1 MQCMLFI
8 KINKEI
14 KYPLECLNIAIKHV
28 KGFFS
33 FVFFISNTFLEDYW
47 RQTLMYYSTHDV
59 MKLDQN
65 GKKIFS
71 FDRKEASKNNWS
83 RFLLAQ
89 T

>member
-28 KGFFS
+28 KGFFFFFFFHFQYIS
-33 FVFFISNTFLEDYW
+33 RELLTSNINVFL
-47 RQTLMYYSTHDV
+47 STYDV

-65 GKKIFS
+65 EKK
-71 FDRKEASKNNWS
+71 KY
-83 RFLLAQ
+83 FLL
-89 T
+89 TEKKLVKIIEVDSC

>member
-28 KGFFS
+28 KGFFFFFFHFQYIS
-33 FVFFISNTFLEDYW
+33 RELLTSNINVFL
-47 RQTLMYYSTHDV
+47 STYDV

-65 GKKIFS
+65 EKK
-71 FDRKEASKNNWS
+71 KY
-83 RFLLAQ
+83 FLL
-89 T
+89 TEKKLVKIIEVDSC

>member
-28 KGFFS
+28 KGFFFFFHFQYIS
-33 FVFFISNTFLEDYW
+33 RELLTSNINVFL
-47 RQTLMYYSTHDV
+47 STYDV

-65 GKKIFS
+65 EKK
-71 FDRKEASKNNWS
+71 KY
-83 RFLLAQ
+83 FLL
-89 T
+89 TEKKLVKIIEVDSC